1 MASNTKSRPIIIAA
15 SVGMAVLVAAVGIKY
30 LSNQSGGGGQRGQ
43 MPATPVVTVTVSPSV
58 FANAVEAIG
67 TARANESVDIMTRV
81 TDTISRIA
89 FEDSQSVEIGDI
101 LIELTDVE
109 EAADL
114 VEARAGLFAA
124 RKQYERIQDL
134 VANKSTSQARL
145 DEAVSERDR
154 SAAKVAG
161 LEAQMADRIIRAPFS
176 GILGLRQVS
185 VGSLVRPG
193 DLITTLDDVSVIK
206 VDFSVSE
213 RYLANLASGQLITA
227 HNVAWPGVDF
237 FGEVRSVGSRIDPV
251 TRAVAVRAHVPNPD
265 GRLRPGMLLS
275 IHLVMNSHEAPGV
288 PEGALVPVKD
298 RVSVWVVDAD
308 SKAQKRQVVTG
319 LRIKG
324 QVEILDG
331 LVAGEEVI
339 VEGVHNIRRPG
350 QKVSVGRVGKTPG
363 VSMNGKAKEKT

>member
-1 MASNTKSRPIIIAA
+1 M
-15 SVGMAVLVAAVGIKY
+15 VVLLGAVGIKY
-30 LSNQSGGGGQRGQ
+30 LGNRTGAGEHRGQ
-43 MPATPVVTVTVSPSV
+43 MPPTPVVTVTVSPFV
-58 FANAVEAIG
+58 FANSVEAIG
-67 TARANESVDIMTRV
+67 TARANESVDIMSRV

-89 FEDSQSVEIGDI
+89 FEDSQSVETGDI

-114 VEARAGLFAA
+114 VQARAGLSAA
-124 RKQYERIQDL
+124 DKQYARIQDL
-134 VANKSTSQARL
+134 VANRTTTQSRL
-145 DEAVSERDR
+145 DEALSERDR
-154 SAAKVAG
+154 SAAKVAA

-176 GILGLRQVS
+176 GNLGLRQVS

-193 DLITTLDDVSVIK
+193 DMITTLDDVSVIK
-206 VDFSVSE
+206 IDFSVSE
-213 RYLANLASGQLITA
+213 RYLANLAPGQLVTA
-227 HNVAWPGVDF
+227 QNVAWPGIDF
-237 FGEVRSVGSRIDPV
+237 SGEVRSVGSRIDPV
-251 TRAVAVRAHVPNPD
+251 TRAVIVRAHVPNPD

-319 LRIKG
+319 LRVKG

-331 LVAGEEVI
+331 LVEGEEVI

-350 QKVSVGRVGKTPG
+350 QKVRVSGDGKTPG
-363 VSMNGKAKEKT
+363 VSMTDKAKEKT